1 MRHLFNFKKLLLISV
16 FLLLPACLIE
26 QADPQKTPA
35 ELMALQT
42 RDFDTSKEKAISGV
56 VAVFQDL
63 GFIIQT
69 SDFNTGLITAKSPT
83 KANFV
88 PFIGRRMDDTKTTG
102 TVRALSDGKVRI
114 RLNFVES
121 QRLSFG
127 YGMKQ
132 DNEKPI
138 YDPAVYQDAFN
149 KIRNQIFIQ
158 KKTN

>member
-1 MRHLFNFKKLLLISV
+1 MHHLFKFKKLLLLPL
-16 FLLLPACLIE
+16 FLFLAACPIE
-26 QADPQKTPA
+26 QSAPQKTPA

-42 RDFDTSKEKAISGV
+42 RDFDTTKEQAMSGV

-63 GFIIQT
+63 GYIIQT
-69 SDFNTGLITAKSPT
+69 SDFNSGLITAKSPT

-88 PFIGRRMDDTKTTG
+88 PFVGRRMDDTRTTG
-102 TVRALSDGKVRI
+102 TVRVLSNNKVRV

-121 QRLSFG
+121 KRLSFG

-132 DNEKPI
+132 DNERPI
-138 YDPAVYQDAFN
+138 YDASVYQDAFN

>member
-1 MRHLFNFKKLLLISV
+1 
-16 FLLLPACLIE
+16 
-26 QADPQKTPA
+26 
-35 ELMALQT
+35 
-42 RDFDTSKEKAISGV
+42 
-56 VAVFQDL
+56 
-63 GFIIQT
+63 
-69 SDFNTGLITAKSPT
+69 
-83 KANFV
+83 
-88 PFIGRRMDDTKTTG
+88 MDDTKTTG
-102 TVRALSDGKVRI
+102 TVRVLSDGKVRV

-132 DNEKPI
+132 DNEKTI